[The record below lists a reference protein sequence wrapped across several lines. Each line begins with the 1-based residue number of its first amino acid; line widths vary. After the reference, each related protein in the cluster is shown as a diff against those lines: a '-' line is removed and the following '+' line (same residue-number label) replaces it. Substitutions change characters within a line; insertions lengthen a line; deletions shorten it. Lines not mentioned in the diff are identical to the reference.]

1 MESRTNGSY
10 VYFLIDDNL
19 IYIYKMDTDTYITLH
34 DIKNTKHSALYEIKG
49 RQEFQSFEHKSRA
62 AVEGMGL
69 FLDEESLK
77 EMVTHI
83 NKAKDKKQ
91 RDSER

>member
-19 IYIYKMDTDTYITLH
+19 IYTYKMDTDTYITLH
-34 DIKNTKHSALYEIKG
+34 DIKNTKNSALYEIKS
-49 RQEFQSFEHKSRA
+49 RQEFQCFEHKSRE
-62 AVEGMGL
+62 AVEGVGF
-69 FLDEESLK
+69 FLDEESVK

-83 NKAKDKKQ
+83 NKAKDKSRRQ
-91 RDSER
+91 